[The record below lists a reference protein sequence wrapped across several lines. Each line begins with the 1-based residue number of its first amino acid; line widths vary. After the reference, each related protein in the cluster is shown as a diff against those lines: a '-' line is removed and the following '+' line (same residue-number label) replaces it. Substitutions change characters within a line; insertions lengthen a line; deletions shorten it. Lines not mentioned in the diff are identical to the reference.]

1 MKRHPIRRLQVRF
14 RRWRRSIEK
23 KFTPWPKNSEVQ
35 ELAIG
40 IVRRAINYDNSNLL
54 IAPIS
59 GDRYIHYNDIFIK
72 LEHQRVTIINGT
84 YTYDIII
91 TSNDSERLQTMFN
104 ARLERTRKDWEEA
117 IRSKTERSLKNI
129 YNELLINTK

>member
-1 MKRHPIRRLQVRF
+1 MKRHPIKRFKVRF
-14 RRWRRSIEK
+14 RKWRRSIER

-40 IVRRAINYDNSNLL
+40 IVRRAINYRDSNLL

-72 LEHQRVTIINGT
+72 LEYQRVTIINGT
-84 YTYDIII
+84 YTYDVIIP
-91 TSNDSERLQTMFN
+91 SNESDKLTVRFN
-104 ARLERTRKDWEEA
+104 DRLERTRKDWEET